1 MNDLNST
8 KQLVTGK
15 SGKKLAA
22 LSGKIVKVKF
32 YVTCGDLYAFW
43 ISPTTFQSLQVKK
56 PPTRRIR
63 IDGFL
68 FPVQIQCPL
77 PVIEHLI
84 VVVGGNPDSVSF
96 LEEPAFGHVQAHN
109 VLLSFSR

>member
-1 MNDLNST
+1 MGNGRYGGIQRAYNKNRICSELVFTHVICHIYST
-8 KQLVTGK
+8 FL
-15 SGKKLAA
+15 
-22 LSGKIVKVKF
+22 
-32 YVTCGDLYAFW
+32 
-43 ISPTTFQSLQVKK
+43 LQVRK
-56 PPTRRIR
+56 PPTHCIR

>member
-1 MNDLNST
+1 MAEYKGHT
-8 KQLVTGK
+8 IK
-15 SGKKLAA
+15 SY
-22 LSGKIVKVKF
+22 LSGIGFTHVSCHIF
-32 YVTCGDLYAFW
+32 
-43 ISPTTFQSLQVKK
+43 STFQSLQVKK

>member
-1 MNDLNST
+1 MNKRHYEHTLPNIRGS
-8 KQLVTGK
+8 
-15 SGKKLAA
+15 
-22 LSGKIVKVKF
+22 LSNTYIGFTHVSCHIF
-32 YVTCGDLYAFW
+32 
-43 ISPTTFQSLQVKK
+43 STFQSLQVKK